1 MDKGILANYQ
11 TIDAFGILKSTE
23 RHSLRNLKHAEMYSQ
38 IQDKTEKDIA
48 RKLTQDEIDSYKGP
62 VFYLSHHEIL
72 KPDSE
77 LTLCRIVFNSSANI
91 KGHVLNNYLAKRPD
105 RLKNLLGI
113 LI

>member
-1 MDKGILANYQ
+1 
-11 TIDAFGILKSTE
+11 
-23 RHSLRNLKHAEMYSQ
+23 MYSQ

-48 RKLTQDEIDSYKGP
+48 QKFTQDEIDGYKGP
-62 VFYLSHHEIL
+62 VFCLSHHEIL

-105 RLKNLLGI
+105 LLKNLLGI